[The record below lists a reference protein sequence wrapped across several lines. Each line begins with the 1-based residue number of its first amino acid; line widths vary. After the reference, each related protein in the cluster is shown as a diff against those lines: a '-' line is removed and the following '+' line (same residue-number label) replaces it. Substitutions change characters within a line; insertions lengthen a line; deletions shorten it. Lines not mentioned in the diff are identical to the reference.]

1 MGRLWKLLGPG
12 ILMAAAAVGASHLV
26 ISPSA
31 GAAFGYQLL
40 WLVPVACALRYHAFE
55 FGPRFAIAT
64 GTSLLE
70 GYGRVPGPRHW
81 ALILF
86 LVGTVLQGVGVVSAV
101 VGIAG
106 AVLYAGLGVGSLP
119 LWGSAVA
126 TVILLLLFF
135 GRYRAMDVL
144 NKVMMLVLALATLLA
159 FAASP
164 PPLSAFRHLVM
175 PQIPAGS
182 IVLVAALIGWMPA
195 GIDVSVWHSLWA
207 LRDRKRWSKDGD
219 TVSLSAR
226 RDSLRHALADMRV
239 GYGLTVVLGI
249 MFLML
254 GARVLHPEGLM
265 PRGADVAVTLSRVY
279 THILGDWM
287 YPVFLVAAFFAM
299 FSTSYTVMDGFPRA
313 YAETMRVL
321 RGGERTAVLE
331 RNSAYWGF
339 LLFIYFLAIGFL
351 VLIPR
356 PVMLV
361 TGVAAL
367 SLVLSPFYCW
377 FNYHCVTR
385 QIPEAEFQPRRSAR
399 VIAILGILFNA
410 LAAGIFLYVEVWGK
424 L

>member
-86 LVGTVLQGVGVVSAV
+86 LVGTVMQGVGVVSAV

-207 LRDRKRWSKDGD
+207 LRDRKRWSNNGD

-287 YPVFLVAAFFAM
+287 YPVFLAAAFFAM

-321 RGGERTAVLE
+321 RGRERTAVLE

-351 VLIPR
+351 VLVPR

-377 FNYHCVTR
+377 FNYYCVTR